1 MTNTLLDLFETAGK
15 NNFEFNYKTGEGEN
29 VLTLD
34 LENKI
39 VTLTIGNPEDKD
51 LELTLR
57 NAILTIKGDS

>member
-39 VTLTIGNPEDKD
+39 VTLLIGNPEDKD
-51 LELTLR
+51 LDTTLR
-57 NAILTIKGDS
+57 DAIMTIKGGS

>member
-15 NNFEFNYKTGEGEN
+15 NDFEFTYKTGEGEN

-34 LENKI
+34 LENKK
-39 VTLTIGNPEDKD
+39 VTLIIGDPEHKD

-57 NAILTIKGDS
+57 DAIMTIKGGS